1 MDSEFNSMA
10 GPIYPFYFFNNLVI
24 NPIVI
29 LIMIIITVVYYIMFI
44 SIGGTV
50 GDVSVPSTDVSTGD
64 SNLDVLLWAVLL
76 FLIIFNIFAYVNN
89 VTIDADMK
97 NIFTDEPEI
106 DIMVNSNN
114 ISANAPTVPEIKIAK
129 QVFNVPE
136 NEYTYDD
143 ANALC
148 KAYGGRLAKYEEISD
163 AYEKGA
169 DWCNYGWSAD
179 QMALFPTQLEKWQK
193 LQKIDGHK
201 NDCGR
206 PGINGGYIENK
217 GAKFGANCYG
227 YKPKMTME
235 ESKLM
240 STKDLYPKTNKDIME
255 ERRVDYWKNRL
266 TNILVSPFN
275 NDSWS
280 MF

>member
-1 MDSEFNSMA
+1 MESEFNSMA

-24 NPIVI
+24 NPMVI
-29 LIMIIITVVYYIMFI
+29 LIMLIIVVGYYTMFV
-44 SIGGTV
+44 SIGGDVTV
-50 GDVSVPSTDVSTGD
+50 PTGEITSGDG
-64 SNLDVLLWAVLL
+64 NLDVLLWATLT
-76 FLIIFNIFAYVNN
+76 FLIIFNIFAYYNN
-89 VTIDADMK
+89 VTIDTDMK

-106 DIMVNSNN
+106 DIMINSEKV
-114 ISANAPTVPEIKIAK
+114 SASKPTVPEIKISK
-129 QVFNVPE
+129 QVFNIPE

-143 ANALC
+143 AKALC

-169 DWCNYGWSAD
+169 DWCNYGWSD
-179 QMALFPTQLEKWQK
+179 NQMALFPTQLEKWHK

-217 GAKFGANCYG
+217 NARFGANCYG
-227 YKPKMTME
+227 YKPKMTAE
-235 ESKLM
+235 EAKLM
-240 STKDLYPKTNKDIME
+240 KTKDLYPKTNKDVME
-255 ERRVDYWKNRL
+255 ERRVDYWRNRL

-275 NDSWS
+275 NNNWS

>member
-1 MDSEFNSMA
+1 MESEFNSMA

-29 LIMIIITVVYYIMFI
+29 LIMLVIIVAYYIMFI
-44 SIGGTV
+44 SIGGDVTV
-50 GDVSVPSTDVSTGD
+50 PTGEVTSGDG
-64 SNLDVLLWAVLL
+64 NLDVLLWAVLI
-76 FLIIFNIFAYVNN
+76 FLIIFNIFAYYNN
-89 VTIDADMK
+89 VTIDTNMK

-106 DIMVNSNN
+106 DIMINSEKE
-114 ISANAPTVPEIKIAK
+114 SASEPTVGEIKIAK

-136 NEYTYDD
+136 NEYSYDD
-143 ANALC
+143 AKALC

-169 DWCNYGWSAD
+169 DWCNYGWSD
-179 QMALFPTQLEKWQK
+179 GQMALFPTQLEKWQK

-217 GAKFGANCYG
+217 NVKFGANCYG
-227 YKPKMTME
+227 YKPKMTAE
-235 ESKLM
+235 EAKLM
-240 STKDLYPKTNKDIME
+240 KTKDLYPKTHKDVME
-255 ERRVDYWKNRL
+255 DRRVDYWRNRL
-266 TNILVSPFN
+266 TDILVSPFN
-275 NDSWS
+275 TNNWS

>member
-1 MDSEFNSMA
+1 MESEFNSMA

-24 NPIVI
+24 NPMVI
-29 LIMIIITVVYYIMFI
+29 LIMLIIVVGYYTMFI
-44 SIGGTV
+44 SIGGDVTV
-50 GDVSVPSTDVSTGD
+50 PTGEMTSGDE
-64 SNLDVLLWAVLL
+64 NLDVLLWAVLI
-76 FLIIFNIFAYVNN
+76 FLIIFNIFAYYNN
-89 VTIDADMK
+89 VTIDTNMK

-106 DIMVNSNN
+106 DIMINSEKE
-114 ISANAPTVPEIKIAK
+114 SAGEPTVEEIKIAK
-129 QVFNVPE
+129 QVFNVSD

-143 ANALC
+143 AKALC

-169 DWCNYGWSAD
+169 DWCNYGWSD
-179 QMALFPTQLEKWQK
+179 GQMALFPTQLEKWHK

-217 GAKFGANCYG
+217 NVKFGANCYG
-227 YKPKMTME
+227 YKPKMTAE
-235 ESKLM
+235 EARLM
-240 STKDLYPKTNKDIME
+240 KTKDLYPKTHKDVME
-255 ERRVDYWKNRL
+255 DRRVDYWRNRL
-266 TNILVSPFN
+266 ANILVSPFN
-275 NDSWS
+275 TNNWS